1 MAFSIVIDRRAILDI
16 QEAIDYYDEQQAEL
30 GKCLEAALNRN
41 LLTSEKNSFFGIRYD
56 NVHCLPMKQ
65 FPFMLHFTVD
75 DEQKLV
81 TIWALFHTS
90 LNLGKWKKR
99 N

>member
-41 LLTSEKNSFFGIRYD
+41 LLT
-56 NVHCLPMKQ
+56 
-65 FPFMLHFTVD
+65 
-75 DEQKLV
+75 
-81 TIWALFHTS
+81 
-90 LNLGKWKKR
+90 
-99 N
+99 